1 MLVHV
6 YKNILDNINLA
17 LINVVNEFVNR
28 KDGSKQKFRYFC
40 QNFS

>member
-28 KDGSKQKFRYFC
+28 KDSRKQKFRYFC
-40 QNFS
+40 QNF